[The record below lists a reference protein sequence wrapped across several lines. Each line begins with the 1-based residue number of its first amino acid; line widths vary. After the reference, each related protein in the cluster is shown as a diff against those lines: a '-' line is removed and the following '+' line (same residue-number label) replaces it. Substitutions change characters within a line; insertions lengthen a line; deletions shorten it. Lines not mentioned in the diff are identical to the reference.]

1 LRVFGEF
8 INRIAWRAA
17 REPAAQVLDDLVAA
31 IGYREH
37 LFDTLD
43 DKAAAQRW
51 TNVGDFVDWL
61 KKRAADDGSTL
72 AQLAQSVSLLS
83 QLDRKDE
90 NTDAVRLTTIHA
102 AKGLEFGHVFIVGCE
117 EGLLPHR
124 GDAAAESEADAG
136 GTGEAGAPDALAALR
151 IEEERRLMYVAVTR
165 AQRSLTLTW
174 CRRRKRARELL
185 SRLPSRFIAEM
196 QLDANPGATRT
207 VSTGTARERLGQLR
221 DLLGGARKA
230 AP

>member
-1 LRVFGEF
+1 M
-8 INRIAWRAA
+8 
-17 REPAAQVLDDLVAA
+17 
-31 IGYREH
+31 
-37 LFDTLD
+37 
-43 DKAAAQRW
+43 
-51 TNVGDFVDWL
+51 
-61 KKRAADDGSTL
+61 
-72 AQLAQSVSLLS
+72 SLLS

-102 AKGLEFGHVFIVGCE
+102 AKGLEFAHVFIVGCE

-124 GDAAAESEADAG
+124 GDAPAASEDDAG
-136 GTGEAGAPDALAALR
+136 GADEASAPDALAALR

-165 AQRSLTLTW
+165 AQRSLTLSW

-207 VSTGTARERLGQLR
+207 VSTGAARERLGQLR